1 MRHRLFIVSIMLL
14 HLVLWTSCNGC
25 LSDFGNG
32 SNIIHIDSTSGVIF
46 STYKA
51 IDDDGWRKSDTV
63 VFDLPLVDAGA
74 DLDISISIRYT
85 NLYPYQN
92 IQIYGFLAEQDTTD
106 IINSLPLH
114 RNDNVIDSLI
124 HLEDSLN
131 LEKEKAERQI
141 ALKAAERDSMMK
153 SNRDSLLRA
162 EKRDSLRRDSI
173 AKAKQQSKSGSDSK
187 MSASVRDSLLRDSL
201 AKDSLNKLTE
211 HERDSLMKLREA
223 MIADSINEAL
233 NRVTRAID
241 FLLYDD
247 KDRKKGIGM
256 MFMESSVDCGTIHLK
271 GNTRYKIIIYHNMK
285 DDILKGIT
293 DIGITLKRSS
303 SAKPL
308 NNKTRWW

>member
-1 MRHRLFIVSIMLL
+1 MRGRWLIILLMLL
-14 HLVLWTSCNGC
+14 HVVLWTSCNGC

-51 IDDDGWRKSDTV
+51 VDEDGWRKTDTV

-74 DLDISISIRYT
+74 DLDVSISIRFT

-106 IINSLPLH
+106 IINSIPLH
-114 RNDNVIDSLI
+114 RNDLVIDSLI
-124 HLEDSLN
+124 RLEDSLN
-131 LEKEKAERQI
+131 MEKEKAERHI

-153 SNRDSLLRA
+153 SNRDSLLVA

-173 AKAKQQSKSGSDSK
+173 AKAERRSKAASDSIQ
-187 MSASVRDSLLRDSL
+187 SISGDSLHNDSL
-201 AKDSLNKLTE
+201 QKDSLNRLSAR
-211 HERDSLMKLREA
+211 ERDSLMRVRKA
-223 MIADSINEAL
+223 MIADSINEAI
-233 NRVTRAID
+233 NRVTRVID
-241 FLLYDD
+241 FMLFSD
-247 KDRKKGIGM
+247 KDRKNGTGM

-285 DDILKGIT
+285 DDLLKGIT
-293 DIGITLKRSS
+293 DIGITLKKSS

-308 NNKTRWW
+308 NKKTRWW

>member
-1 MRHRLFIVSIMLL
+1 MLL

-92 IQIYGFLAEQDTTD
+92 IQVYGFLAEQDTTD

-131 LEKEKAERQI
+131 LEKEKAERLL
-141 ALKAAERDSMMK
+141 ALKSAERDSIMK
-153 SNRDSLLRA
+153 SSRDSLLRA
-162 EKRDSLRRDSI
+162 ERLDSLRRDSI
-173 AKAKQQSKSGSDSK
+173 SKAERRSKVFSDS
-187 MSASVRDSLLRDSL
+187 SHIVLSHDSLIRDSLV
-201 AKDSLNKLTE
+201 KDSLNKLSK
-211 HERDSLMKLREA
+211 HELDSIMKVRQA
-223 MIADSINEAL
+223 MIADSIKEAL
-233 NRVTRAID
+233 NRVTRVID
-241 FLLYDD
+241 FLLYDT
-247 KDRKKGIGM
+247 KDQKKGVGM

-285 DDILKGIT
+285 DDVLKGIT

-303 SAKPL
+303 TAKPL